1 MSINISPQKTN
12 ENMLD
17 FLKSSSTLSNS
28 HSSKSIPKVPNK
40 YKRSNSSSKI
50 NYLVP
55 DPNANFVYFQPND
68 SDSYKISY
76 LKKSYESRINKLLS
90 NLKNCVSNLTSF
102 NPKEVIDELVFVE
115 KEKTIAD
122 LYEQNAIL
130 KNEYE
135 ETKNEMDRLQKVIS
149 VLEIDLNKIEGQL
162 KDSLQNNKKLNE
174 DVSKFQAEN
183 FELNLKLK
191 NLLIENDKI
200 KQTQENILPYIEQIK
215 DYEAT
220 ISHLKDQNE
229 KTIDEFEKKIEELE
243 NDHKN
248 EIDFIHKENEL
259 KTKNLIEINQ
269 NFEETIKEL
278 NIEIELKDENIKK
291 LYNDNTNL
299 ISENQTITTRSNYL
313 EQLIILLKAK
323 ISGIKTEISNLKKKT
338 NDSFKVFQ
346 EANEQMIKGIIDK
359 VKVYI
364 TNNDSQAIEEK
375 LKTTYEKH
383 ILDQFKIIEKSQKE
397 NKNLLN
403 IQQEYIQEIT
413 ILNNKIENLEI
424 ENKSLSIKDQKLLAQ
439 IEKANIQLKNKKS
452 FLGLPNDVKQ
462 NIKKAISTLKLKYIK
477 QIQILKKQVSELM
490 ISYKNL
496 AFTNNNCNNNDDLL
510 VNQLQKKIEELK
522 NNQEEYA
529 KLLIKKDKKI
539 NRLQAAMSQSFNSI
553 SSGMKNIK
561 IANLLDNEVKQFL
574 KQTKEESNN
583 HSNN

>member
-1 MSINISPQKTN
+1 MSINISPQKAN
-12 ENMLD
+12 ENMID

-28 HSSKSIPKVPNK
+28 HSSQSIPKVPNK

-162 KDSLQNNKKLNE
+162 KDSLQSNKKLNE
-174 DVSKFQAEN
+174 DISKFQAEN

-191 NLLIENDKI
+191 NLFIENDKI
-200 KQTQENILPYIEQIK
+200 KQAQENIRPYIEQIK

-243 NDHKN
+243 IDHKN
-248 EIDFIHKENEL
+248 EIDLIHKENEL
-259 KTKNLIEINQ
+259 KTKNLIETNQ

-278 NIEIELKDENIKK
+278 NIEIELKDEDIKK

-323 ISGIKTEISNLKKKT
+323 ISGIKTEISNLKKTT
-338 NDSFKVFQ
+338 NDSFRVFQ

-364 TNNDSQAIEEK
+364 TNNDSQVIEEK
-375 LKTTYEKH
+375 LKATYEKH

-462 NIKKAISTLKLKYIK
+462 NIKKVISTLKLKYNK
-477 QIQILKKQVSELM
+477 QIQILKKQVNELM

-496 AFTNNNCNNNDDLL
+496 PFTNNNCNNNDLL

>member
-1 MSINISPQKTN
+1 MSINISAQKAN
-12 ENMLD
+12 ENMID

-28 HSSKSIPKVPNK
+28 HSSQSIPKVPNK
-40 YKRSNSSSKI
+40 FKRSNSSSKI

-90 NLKNCVSNLTSF
+90 NLKNCVSNFTSF

-122 LYEQNAIL
+122 LNEQNAIL

-200 KQTQENILPYIEQIK
+200 KQAQENIRPYIEQIK

-243 NDHKN
+243 IDHKN
-248 EIDFIHKENEL
+248 EIDLIHKENEL
-259 KTKNLIEINQ
+259 KTKNLIETNQ

-278 NIEIELKDENIKK
+278 NIEIELKDEDIKK

-323 ISGIKTEISNLKKKT
+323 ISGIKTEISNLKKTT

-375 LKTTYEKH
+375 LKATYEKH

-462 NIKKAISTLKLKYIK
+462 NIKKVISTLKLKYNK
-477 QIQILKKQVSELM
+477 QIQILKKQVNELM

-496 AFTNNNCNNNDDLL
+496 PFTNNNCNNNDLL

>member
-1 MSINISPQKTN
+1 MSINISAQKAN
-12 ENMLD
+12 ENMID

-28 HSSKSIPKVPNK
+28 HSSQSIPKVPNK
-40 YKRSNSSSKI
+40 FKRSNSSSKI

-90 NLKNCVSNLTSF
+90 NLKNCVSNFTSF

-200 KQTQENILPYIEQIK
+200 KQAQENIRPYIEQIK

-243 NDHKN
+243 IDHKN
-248 EIDFIHKENEL
+248 EIDLIHKENEL
-259 KTKNLIEINQ
+259 KTKNLIETNQ

-278 NIEIELKDENIKK
+278 NIEIELKDEDIKK

-299 ISENQTITTRSNYL
+299 ISENQTIATRSNYL

-323 ISGIKTEISNLKKKT
+323 ISGIKTEISNLKKTT

-375 LKTTYEKH
+375 LKATYEKH

-462 NIKKAISTLKLKYIK
+462 NIKKVISTLKLKYNK
-477 QIQILKKQVSELM
+477 QIQILKKQVNELM

-496 AFTNNNCNNNDDLL
+496 PFTNNNCNNNDLL

-522 NNQEEYA
+522 
-529 KLLIKKDKKI
+529 
-539 NRLQAAMSQSFNSI
+539 
-553 SSGMKNIK
+553 KN
-561 IANLLDNEVKQFL
+561 
-574 KQTKEESNN
+574 
-583 HSNN
+583 

>member
-12 ENMLD
+12 ENMID

-28 HSSKSIPKVPNK
+28 HSSQSIPKIPNK

-115 KEKTIAD
+115 KEKTIED
-122 LYEQNAIL
+122 LYEQNSIL

-162 KDSLQNNKKLNE
+162 KDSLQKNKKLNE

-183 FELNLKLK
+183 FELNLKIK

-200 KQTQENILPYIEQIK
+200 KQKQENILPYIEQIK
-215 DYEAT
+215 DYEDT
-220 ISHLKDQNE
+220 ITHLKEQNE
-229 KTIDEFEKKIEELE
+229 KTIDEFEKKIEEIE
-243 NDHKN
+243 NEHKN
-248 EIDFIHKENEL
+248 EIDFIKKENEL
-259 KTKNLIEINQ
+259 KTKNLIETNQ
-269 NFEETIKEL
+269 SLEEAIKEL
-278 NIEIELKDENIKK
+278 NIEIELKDDDIKK
-291 LYNDNTNL
+291 LTNDNTNL
-299 ISENQTITTRSNYL
+299 TSENQNITTRSNYL

-323 ISGIKTEISNLKKKT
+323 ISGIKTEISNLKKTT

-346 EANEQMIKGIIDK
+346 ENNEQMIKGIIDK
-359 VKVYI
+359 VKAYMA
-364 TNNDSQAIEEK
+364 NNDSQAIQER
-375 LKTTYEKH
+375 LKATYEKH

-403 IQQEYIQEIT
+403 IQQEYIQEIN

-439 IEKANIQLKNKKS
+439 IEKANAQLKNKKS
-452 FLGLPNDVKQ
+452 FLGLPNEVKQ
-462 NIKKAISTLKLKYIK
+462 NIKKVISTLKLKYNK
-477 QIQILKKQVSELM
+477 QIQVLKKQVNELI
-490 ISYKNL
+490 ISYKNIPF
-496 AFTNNNCNNNDDLL
+496 ANNNNDLL
-510 VNQLQKKIEELK
+510 VSQLQKKIEELK
-522 NNQEEYA
+522 YNQEEYA
-529 KLLIKKDKKI
+529 KLLMKKDKKI

>member
-1 MSINISPQKTN
+1 MSINISPQKAN
-12 ENMLD
+12 ENMID

-28 HSSKSIPKVPNK
+28 HSSQSIPKVPNK
-40 YKRSNSSSKI
+40 FKRSNSSSKI

-90 NLKNCVSNLTSF
+90 NLKNCVSNFTSF

-200 KQTQENILPYIEQIK
+200 KQAQENIRPYIEQIK

-243 NDHKN
+243 IDHKN
-248 EIDFIHKENEL
+248 EIDLIHKENEL
-259 KTKNLIEINQ
+259 KTKNLIETNQ

-278 NIEIELKDENIKK
+278 NIEIELKDEDIKK

-299 ISENQTITTRSNYL
+299 ISENQTIATRSNYL

-323 ISGIKTEISNLKKKT
+323 ISGIKTEISNLKKTT

-375 LKTTYEKH
+375 LKATYEKH

-462 NIKKAISTLKLKYIK
+462 NIKKVISTLKLKYNK
-477 QIQILKKQVSELM
+477 QIQILKKQVNELM

-496 AFTNNNCNNNDDLL
+496 PFTNNNCNNNDLL

>member
-1 MSINISPQKTN
+1 MSINISPQKAN
-12 ENMLD
+12 ENMID

-28 HSSKSIPKVPNK
+28 HSSQSIPKVPNK
-40 YKRSNSSSKI
+40 FKRSNSSSKI

-90 NLKNCVSNLTSF
+90 NLKNCVSNFTSF

-122 LYEQNAIL
+122 LNEQNAIL

-200 KQTQENILPYIEQIK
+200 KQAQENIRPYIEQIK

-243 NDHKN
+243 IDHKN
-248 EIDFIHKENEL
+248 EIDLIHKENEL
-259 KTKNLIEINQ
+259 KTKNLIETNQ

-278 NIEIELKDENIKK
+278 NIEIELKDEDIKK

-299 ISENQTITTRSNYL
+299 ISENQTIATRSNYL

-323 ISGIKTEISNLKKKT
+323 ISGIKTEISNLKKTT

-375 LKTTYEKH
+375 LKATYEKH

-462 NIKKAISTLKLKYIK
+462 NIKKVISTLKLKYNK
-477 QIQILKKQVSELM
+477 QIQILKKQVNELM

-496 AFTNNNCNNNDDLL
+496 PFTNNNCNNNDLL